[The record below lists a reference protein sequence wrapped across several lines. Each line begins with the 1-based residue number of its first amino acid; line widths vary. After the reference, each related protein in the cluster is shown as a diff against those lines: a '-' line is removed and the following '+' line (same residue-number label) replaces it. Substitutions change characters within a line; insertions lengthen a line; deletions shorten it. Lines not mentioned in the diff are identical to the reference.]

1 MMSGWGTGF
10 HWWAWLLGIGTTA
23 VFWALVIWAIVALVR
38 WARHDGNGP
47 ANPGRPGAPGETR
60 DAGDRG
66 DDAPGR
72 TLARRYAAGEI
83 DAGEY
88 SRRVAAPGR

>member
-10 HWWAWLLGIGTTA
+10 HWWAWALGIATTA
-23 VFWALVIWAIVALVR
+23 VFWTLVIWAIVALVR
-38 WARHDGNGP
+38 WARQDGSGP
-47 ANPGRPGAPGETR
+47 ANPGGPRGRGGTR
-60 DAGDRG
+60 NTDDRG

-72 TLARRYAAGEI
+72 ALALRYTAGEI

-88 SRRVAAPGR
+88 HPRAGTLGR